1 MKCLM
6 VLEVTMRVQASQ
18 KKSPEGSYRRG
29 TRQRVGIFTSAIRRD
44 VDKKMK
50 KKEDDADEY

>member
-1 MKCLM
+1 MDAFLKE
-6 VLEVTMRVQASQ
+6 EVDFEMPDGVRSDNASA
-18 KKSPEGSYRRG
+18 
-29 TRQRVGIFTSAIRRD
+29 GIFTSAIRRD

>member
-1 MKCLM
+1 M